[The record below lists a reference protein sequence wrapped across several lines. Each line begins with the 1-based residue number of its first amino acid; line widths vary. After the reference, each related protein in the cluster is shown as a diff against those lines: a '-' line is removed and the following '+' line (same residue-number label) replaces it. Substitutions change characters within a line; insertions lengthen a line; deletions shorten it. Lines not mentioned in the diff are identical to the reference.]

1 MPRTSIPMGVVEA
14 FMRRFR
20 GVPVKLTP
28 LVHGEES
35 QAYGFVEQGR
45 ELVLRVSRSKK
56 NFEKD
61 ALAYR
66 SFGRPDLPI
75 PRVIEIG
82 NLDGRHA
89 FCISPR
95 ASGITLQDLSPEEIG
110 NTLAA
115 TVDVMQAIERS
126 NLAEIGGFG
135 RFDEQGVGDYRSW
148 HDYLTSVSDPSFYD
162 WPSTA
167 SVVGED
173 RVAPLLTRMLALAER
188 CPEVRRL
195 VHGDFGSNN
204 VFSDG
209 VFSDNCCITGV
220 IDWSEAMVGDPLYDV
235 ANIFFWRTWLNCME
249 QLARFLEPH
258 LDRDEDTMAR
268 LLCYQLHIGLREIY
282 SSAKAGRTTAAS
294 WALNRTEEIMQQ
306 R

>member
-1 MPRTSIPMGVVEA
+1 MPRTSVPIGVVEA

-35 QAYGFVEQGR
+35 QAYAFVEQGR
-45 ELVLRVSRSKK
+45 ELVLRVSRPKEG
-56 NFEKD
+56 FEKD

-66 SFGRPDLPI
+66 NFGRPDLPI

-82 NLDGRHA
+82 NLDGCHA

-95 ASGITLQDLSPEEIG
+95 VSGTTLQDLSPEEIG
-110 NTLAA
+110 NTLEA
-115 TVDVMQAIERS
+115 TVDVMHTIERS
-126 NLAEIGGFG
+126 DIVKIDGFG
-135 RFDEQGVGDYRSW
+135 RFDGQGIGGYRNW
-148 HDYLTSVSDPSFYD
+148 RDYLTSVSDPKLYD
-162 WPSTA
+162 WA
-167 SVVGED
+167 SIATVVGED
-173 RVAPLLTRMLALAER
+173 RIAPLLTRVLALAEG

-204 VFSDG
+204 VFSD
-209 VFSDNCCITGV
+209 NHHITGV
-220 IDWSEAMVGDPLYDV
+220 IDWSEAMVGDPLYDA
-235 ANIFFWRTWLNCME
+235 ANIFFWRTWLDCME
-249 QLARFLEPH
+249 QLAHFLDGR
-258 LDRDEDTMAR
+258 LDHDEDTMTR

-282 SSAKAGRTTAAS
+282 SSAKAGKTTTAS
-294 WALNRTEEIMQQ
+294 WALGRAEDIMRQ